1 MCSKCPNIPKHDHM
15 IEFIPD
21 CVRRMVGGNLRPNE
35 LEALLGYE
43 L

>member
-1 MCSKCPNIPKHDHM
+1 M